1 MKTAKAKT
9 KKLNID
15 KLITCYL
22 SVFKL
27 SVFYA
32 LMTHK
37 MRAKARIERN
47 ERNEKGK
54 RVN

>member
-1 MKTAKAKT
+1 MKTVKAKT

-27 SVFYA
+27 SVLYA

-47 ERNEKGK
+47 
-54 RVN
+54 